1 MVARRDEST
10 LRRLLRR
17 PMAWCGFSILALL
30 FLVAF
35 FAPQIVDATVKK
47 PQLQQEVVASEKRA
61 ASGINTDDVRPL
73 VLYSDGT
80 NALGEPHAPGD
91 GFLLGA
97 DTLGH
102 DVWTRLLYG
111 TSISLKVGVFAMLS
125 SVFIGTVVGLVSGY
139 FGGWIDGALMRFTD
153 VVISLPTVLLVI
165 AFVAVL
171 PVEAIKLEVFRHTFE
186 FDRNVFNMLLA
197 IGLVTWTRIARTVR
211 GEVLSLKRREF
222 IEAAHATG
230 CSHSRIIFRHLLP
243 NVMPTIVVLATLAT
257 ANNILLEA
265 GLSYLGLGVE
275 AKTPSWGGMISQ
287 GQAYLLSAPWIA
299 LAPGMAIV
307 LAVAG
312 FNLVGQALQETWE
325 PRA

>member
-1 MVARRDEST
+1 MAVAPARLPAISSTRNAARRDEST

-17 PMAWCGFSILALL
+17 PMAWCGLSIIALL
-30 FLVAF
+30 LFVAF
-35 FAPQIVDATVKK
+35 FAPQISRVDPTQIFPKG
-47 PQLQQEVVASEKRA
+47 L
-61 ASGINTDDVRPL
+61 
-73 VLYSDGT
+73 

-97 DTLGH
+97 DTLGR
-102 DVWTRLLYG
+102 DVWTRVLYG
-111 TSISLKVGVFAMLS
+111 TRISLEVGLFAMLS

-139 FGGWIDGALMRFTD
+139 CGGWIDGALMRFTD
-153 VVISLPTVLLVI
+153 VIISLPTVLLVI

-171 PVEAIKLEVFRHTFE
+171 PVEPIQIGGHE

-230 CSHSRIIFRHLLP
+230 CSSSRIIFRHLLP
-243 NVMPTIVVLATLAT
+243 NVMPTVIVLATLAT

-275 AKTPSWGGMISQ
+275 AKTPSWGGMIAE
-287 GQAYLLSAPWIA
+287 GQPFLLSAPWIA
-299 LAPGMAIV
+299 LAPGIAIV

-312 FNLVGQALQETWE
+312 FNLIGQALQETLE